1 MRYAVTFTTDDTWN
15 TTDTLILETDV
26 SPIDMDRQQL
36 LTMFETYLG
45 GDTEMAEQVVSEP
58 ERWFLRNLGDTDVD
72 MVRQ

>member
-26 SPIDMDRQQL
+26 SPLDMDRQQL
-36 LTMFETYLG
+36 VTMFETYLG
-45 GDTEMAEQVVSEP
+45 GDTEMAEQVASEP

>member
-26 SPIDMDRQQL
+26 SPLDMDRQQL
-36 LTMFETYLG
+36 VTMFETYFG

-58 ERWFLRNLGDTDVD
+58 ERWFLRNLGDTDVN
-72 MVRQ
+72 MVGQ

>member
-26 SPIDMDRQQL
+26 SPLDMNKQQL
-36 LTMFETYLG
+36 VTMFETYLG

-58 ERWFLRNLGDTDVD
+58 ERWFLRNLGDTDVN
-72 MVRQ
+72 MVGQ

>member
-26 SPIDMDRQQL
+26 SPLDMDRQQL
-36 LTMFETYLG
+36 VTMFETYLG

-58 ERWFLRNLGDTDVD
+58 ERWFLRNLGDTDVN
-72 MVRQ
+72 MVGQ

>member
-26 SPIDMDRQQL
+26 SPLDMNRQQL
-36 LTMFETYLG
+36 VTMFETYLG

-58 ERWFLRNLGDTDVD
+58 ERWFLRNLGDTDVN
-72 MVRQ
+72 MVGQ

>member
-26 SPIDMDRQQL
+26 SPLDMERQQL
-36 LTMFETYLG
+36 VTMFETYLG

-58 ERWFLRNLGDTDVD
+58 ERWFLRNLGDTDVN
-72 MVRQ
+72 MVGQ

>member
-26 SPIDMDRQQL
+26 SPLDMERQQL
-36 LTMFETYLG
+36 VTLFETYLG

-58 ERWFLRNLGDTDVD
+58 ERWFLRNLGDTDVN
-72 MVRQ
+72 MVGQ